1 MACGRASR
9 REGAGSGDGSGDGRT
24 PGFGPDGPGP
34 DAALATD
41 AGASTDADANPDAE
55 PDPAS
60 VARAIVLRQ
69 LTSSAKSR
77 LQLSRK
83 LAERNIPED
92 VAEAVLDRFQEVR
105 LIDDAEFA
113 DMWVRSRSQSR
124 KLAKGALRRELADK
138 GIDPDTAAAALEQLS
153 DAAEEVS
160 AGSWWS
166 ASSGQARICRTAP
179 SGTRSPGGWRPCLP
193 ARATSRR
200 RRSGSSEKCS
210 THMRRPG
217 RTHRMACWNHRP
229 AVTAPPPIR
238 QPGRS
243 GNRSDPLP
251 LTGEFDHSFP
261 RIRYRPVSR
270 PSPPAAPYLSG
281 AHLRLPDERA

>member
-1 MACGRASR
+1 MTASR
-9 REGAGSGDGSGDGRT
+9 DTADLTDGPGFGPDSGTGPGRRRRGRGGGRS
-24 PGFGPDGPGP
+24 GFGPDGPSP
-34 DAALATD
+34 DSSV
-41 AGASTDADANPDAE
+41 ASDPE

-138 GIDPDTAAAALEQLS
+138 GIDADTAASALEQLS
-153 DAAEEVS
+153 DEDEESAARLLVE
-160 AGSWWS
+160 
-166 ASSGQARICRTAP
+166 RK
-179 SGTRSPGGWRPCLP
+179 L
-193 ARATSRR
+193 
-200 RRSGSSEKCS
+200 
-210 THMRRPG
+210 RPG
-217 RTHRMACWNHRP
+217 TDLSDQAERDKTTRRLASMLARKGY
-229 AVTAPPPIR
+229 
-238 QPGRS
+238 QPSQAFRIVGEVLAS
-243 GNRSDPLP
+243 RSDGGDGDSLP
-251 LTGEFDHSFP
+251 E
-261 RIRYRPVSR
+261 
-270 PSPPAAPYLSG
+270 
-281 AHLRLPDERA
+281 E